1 MHHKLPLCNRQVM
14 ADVYASAVGTTVL
27 QLKEIPLRPPEF
39 DGAVCLFGLKPEKKD
54 DEIRE
59 ALEKKIRKALKC
71 FGTIKGIELNRD
83 PAVVRFT
90 THEAALQAEKEGL
103 PELCGGIGT
112 LYNERSYDGRKG
124 EANRSDDDGR
134 GWCGRNQ
141 QFQPALN
148 LSTYLWCCIPR
159 LF

>member
-1 MHHKLPLCNRQVM
+1 M

-27 QLKEIPLRPPEF
+27 QLKEIPLRPTEF
-39 DGAVCLFGLKPEKKD
+39 DGAVCLFGLKPEKN
-54 DEIRE
+54 DEAAIRE
-59 ALEKKIRKALKC
+59 ALNR

-112 LYNERSYDGRKG
+112 LYNERSYDGRKS

-141 QFQPALN
+141 QFQPAPN

>member
-1 MHHKLPLCNRQVM
+1 M

-59 ALEKKIRKALKC
+59 ALEIKIRDEIREALEIKIREALDR

-90 THEAALQAEKEGL
+90 THEAALQAEKEVI
-103 PELCGGIGT
+103 PELCDGMGT

-141 QFQPALN
+141 QFQPAPN

>member
-1 MHHKLPLCNRQVM
+1 M

-27 QLKEIPLRPPEF
+27 QLKEIPLRSPEF
-39 DGAVCLFGLKPEKKD
+39 DGAVCLFGLKPG
-54 DEIRE
+54 RE
-59 ALEKKIRKALKC
+59 NEAAIHDALDR

-90 THEAALQAEKEGL
+90 THEAALEAEKEVIG
-103 PELCGGIGT
+103 ELCDGMGT

-124 EANRSDDDGR
+124 EVNRSDDDGR